1 MKASKSHAFTAW
13 SYENTLGILAN
24 RFPDR
29 VICLCKPSHLYSNSF
44 ACYDALVDR
53 TNARGDPAYTSSLKS
68 LTSLSRC
75 LDRLSREHQVP
86 SGIEEIS
93 VVGFSKGCIVLNQI
107 LYEIHTASQDERIAL
122 FLSKCKEF
130 YWLDSGHNGTAGIWI
145 CDRKLLESFAQ
156 LKPSVYVGVTPYQMK
171 SVTKPWAAKEKL
183 RFVEG
188 LRKAGVMEIEDV
200 EHFFDKPP
208 SLENH
213 FRILN
218 HF

>member
-1 MKASKSHAFTAW
+1 MRASKSHEFIAW

-29 VICLCKPSHLYSNSF
+29 VICLCKPSHLHLNTY

-53 TNARGDPAYTSSLKS
+53 ANDRGDPAYNSSPKS
-68 LTSLSRC
+68 LASLSVC
-75 LDRLSREHQVP
+75 LDRLCKEQQVP
-86 SGIEEIS
+86 SCIEEIA
-93 VVGFSKGCIVLNQI
+93 VVGFSKGCIVLNQM
-107 LYEIHTASQDERIAL
+107 LYEIHTASQDERLAL
-122 FLSKCKEF
+122 FLSKLREF
-130 YWLDSGHNGTAGIWI
+130 YWLDGGHNGTAGIWI
-145 CDRKLLESFAQ
+145 SDRKLLESFAQ
-156 LKPSVYVGVTPYQMK
+156 LKPRVYVGVTPYQMK

-188 LRKAGVMEIEDV
+188 LRKAGVMEIKEV
-200 EHFFDKPP
+200 EHFFDEPP

-218 HF
+218 NF